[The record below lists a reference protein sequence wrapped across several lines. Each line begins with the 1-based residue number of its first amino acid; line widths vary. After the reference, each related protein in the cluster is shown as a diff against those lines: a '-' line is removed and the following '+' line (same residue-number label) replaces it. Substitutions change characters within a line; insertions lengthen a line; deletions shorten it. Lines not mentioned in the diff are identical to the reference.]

1 MKEELIPL
9 AIYLSGVIATLL
21 AMCIVVYRQ
30 CKERFKQGEQ
40 VQVTFSE
47 ILYGFI
53 VIVMSWVGIAVL
65 AAMWLQNHS
74 EDVAFTIK
82 SKKNSEDK

>member
-9 AIYLSGVIATLL
+9 AIYLSGIIASLL
-21 AMCIVVYRQ
+21 VMCIVVYRQ
-30 CKERFKQGEQ
+30 CKERFKQVEQ

-53 VIVMSWVGIAVL
+53 LIVTSWIGIAVL
-65 AAMWLQNHS
+65 AVMWFQDHS